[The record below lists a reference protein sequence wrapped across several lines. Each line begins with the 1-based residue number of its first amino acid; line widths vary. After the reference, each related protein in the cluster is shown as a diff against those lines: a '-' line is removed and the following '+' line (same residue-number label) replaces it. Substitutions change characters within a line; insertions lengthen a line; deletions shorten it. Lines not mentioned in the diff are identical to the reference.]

1 MNFSLYLY
9 SRRGSLSSNSRY
21 FLANFPSAPIILVR
35 PVMADHGTCK
45 TTTDRLE
52 DALSRLTLHHESLP
66 SRHSDL
72 ASKVEILLDHL
83 NNPLQCPQH
92 QPITPFLLRRPI
104 KLDVLWFD
112 DHDPLGWIFKIS
124 QFFEFYGTP
133 EEERI
138 TVTSFYMDGP
148 TLNWFQWS
156 YRNGFITSWPAFL

>member
-1 MNFSLYLY
+1 
-9 SRRGSLSSNSRY
+9 
-21 FLANFPSAPIILVR
+21 
-35 PVMADHGTCK
+35 MADRGTRK

-52 DALSRLTLHHESLP
+52 EALARLTLHHEALAAQ
-66 SRHSDL
+66 HSDL
-72 ASKVEILLDHL
+72 ASKVSILLDKF
-83 NNPLQCPQH
+83 NQPPPNSAPL
-92 QPITPFLLRRPI
+92 TPAIPKPHI
-104 KLDVLWFD
+104 KLEVPRFD
-112 DHDPLGWIFKIS
+112 GRDPLGWIFKIS